1 MKYTRFFTLFLT
13 LCLFLAG
20 EAPFAHA
27 LTAPSVKA
35 EAIVLADMD
44 SGNILYEKNMHKWIR
59 AFNGVSKL
67 IVLLPPKAFPGK
79 LGVVDF
85 FIKDEVIHDEIQPIL
100 RRLAEDLYCAM
111 VKSANE
117 ACNVIATAV
126 AGNIQNFINRMNTR
140 AAELGAKNTYFSDTN
155 GLSSEH
161 HYTTAH
167 DLFLISRIEPPSM
180 FLFLLCISLIV
191 F

>member
-67 IVLLPPKAFPGK
+67 IVLLPPKTFPGK

-85 FIKDEVIHDEIQPIL
+85 FIKDEVLYMPTGFGQEKAPSIL
-100 RRLAEDLYCAM
+100 YVWDLKARRM
-111 VKSANE
+111 R
-117 ACNVIATAV
+117 NVIDLTKATK
-126 AGNIQNFINRMNTR
+126 GELEDC
-140 AAELGAKNTYFSDTN
+140 AAFGSASVISI
-155 GLSSEH
+155 LS
-161 HYTTAH
+161 
-167 DLFLISRIEPPSM
+167 L
-180 FLFLLCISLIV
+180 
-191 F
+191 